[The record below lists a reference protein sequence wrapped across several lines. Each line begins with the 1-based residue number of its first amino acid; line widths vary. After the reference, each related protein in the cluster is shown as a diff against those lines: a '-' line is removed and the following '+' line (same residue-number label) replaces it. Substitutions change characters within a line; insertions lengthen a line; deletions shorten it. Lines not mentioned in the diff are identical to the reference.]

1 MLCKC
6 ILSVEAPSVLG
17 KRTEMNREEILK
29 KAQEDKGN
37 NEWEQ
42 SIADRGIILGY
53 AVTIILA
60 LIVLGIQ
67 LVLKSPHWE
76 VVGVPMVGIGVGDL
90 YEGFKT
96 EINKKKRSGAC
107 NLVIGIMFMIA
118 AIIRW

>member
-6 ILSVEAPSVLG
+6 ILSVELPSVLG

>member
-1 MLCKC
+1 ME
-6 ILSVEAPSVLG
+6 VPSVLG
-17 KRTEMNREEILK
+17 NRTEMNREEILK